1 MAEIQKKSLM
11 KMFLLF
17 FLIPY
22 YHKRRGLIMTKQIIG
37 KRLTAIFAIALLS
50 CSLWAKGE
58 LSPEE
63 IDKTF
68 TYEGN
73 DLGLTLSD
81 NNAAFKCW
89 APLAK
94 SVKVLLFKD
103 SSNLTKP
110 AKALKMTK
118 DAANGAIWSASADCT
133 GFKYYQYEIANPGK
147 KSRVCDI
154 WAKAAS
160 PESVATQITDINSD
174 STAIPEGLKYDTS
187 WGTKESYYN
196 PFGNSGKTAKS
207 YTDAIIYEMHIR
219 DWSNVEVSDSLGKFN
234 IIADGEK
241 IIAHLK
247 DLGVTHV
254 QILPSF
260 EYAEKITNKL
270 YNWGYNPYNYNV
282 PEGRYV
288 TAGYTEG
295 TQAIHD
301 MRYMIGKLHENGIA
315 VIMDVVYNHTA
326 GTGDSSIYDL
336 TIPQYF
342 YRMKDAETYSNGSGC
357 GNEVATNH
365 AMVRRFIVDSVRHWM
380 LDYHV
385 NGFRFDLMG
394 LHERDTMK
402 EVYKACHEI
411 DPNVMVYGE
420 PWTGGKSM
428 VKSGVAKSTVDLITE
443 DIEENVNGVGCFNDD
458 FRDAVKGSVFNP
470 TEVGFVQGNYGG
482 IMKIIAGLTGSVRG
496 RGGFTKKI
504 GRSINYVECH
514 DNHTLFDKLAI
525 TAIGK
530 NTTGDIFEQLSP
542 DQLELVKKQD
552 KLSAAFIYL
561 AQGTPFINGGQEFLR
576 SKKGNH
582 NSYMAPDAVNGIDI
596 SFAEKYSDV
605 YNTYKALIAFRK
617 ANSKYFGANES
628 AAAETLSPG
637 LVKYTTGKFTVYFNA
652 NDDAKDINESGKQI
666 VINETNGTYSTAAN
680 GKIAKVAGKGFVIIE
695 K

>member
-1 MAEIQKKSLM
+1 
-11 KMFLLF
+11 
-17 FLIPY
+17 
-22 YHKRRGLIMTKQIIG
+22 MTKQIIG

-110 AKALKMTK
+110 AKSLKMTK

-160 PESVATQITDINSD
+160 PESVASQITDINSD

-234 IIADGEK
+234 IIANGEK

-260 EYAEKITNKL
+260 EYAEKISNKL

-443 DIEENVNGVGCFNDD
+443 DIEENVNGIGCFNDD

-470 TEVGFVQGNYGG
+470 TEGGFVQGNYGG

-530 NTTGDIFEQLSP
+530 NTTGDIFEQLNP
-542 DQLELVKKQD
+542 EQLELVKKQD

>member
-1 MAEIQKKSLM
+1 
-11 KMFLLF
+11 
-17 FLIPY
+17 
-22 YHKRRGLIMTKQIIG
+22 MTKQIIG

-81 NNAAFKCW
+81 NNATFKCW

-110 AKALKMTK
+110 AKSLKMTK

-160 PESVATQITDINSD
+160 PESVASQITDINSD

-402 EVYKACHEI
+402 EIYKACHEI

-470 TEVGFVQGNYGG
+470 TEGGFVQGNYGG

-542 DQLELVKKQD
+542 EQLELVKKQD

-596 SFAEKYSDV
+596 SFTEKYSDV

-617 ANSKYFGANES
+617 ANSKDFGANES
-628 AAAETLSPG
+628 AAAEVFSPG

>member
-1 MAEIQKKSLM
+1 
-11 KMFLLF
+11 
-17 FLIPY
+17 
-22 YHKRRGLIMTKQIIG
+22 MTKQIIG

-81 NNAAFKCW
+81 NNATFKCW

-110 AKALKMTK
+110 AKSLKMTK
-118 DAANGAIWSASADCT
+118 DDANGAIWSASADCT

-174 STAIPEGLKYDTS
+174 STSIPEGLKYDTS

-301 MRYMIGKLHENGIA
+301 MRYMIGKFHENGIA

-470 TEVGFVQGNYGG
+470 TEGGFVQGNYGG

-652 NDDAKDINESGKQI
+652 NDNAKDINESGKQI

>member
-1 MAEIQKKSLM
+1 
-11 KMFLLF
+11 
-17 FLIPY
+17 
-22 YHKRRGLIMTKQIIG
+22 MTKQIIG

-110 AKALKMTK
+110 AKSLKMTK

-247 DLGVTHV
+247 ALGVTHV

-260 EYAEKITNKL
+260 EYAEKISNKL

-470 TEVGFVQGNYGG
+470 TEGGFVQGNYGG

>member
-1 MAEIQKKSLM
+1 
-11 KMFLLF
+11 
-17 FLIPY
+17 
-22 YHKRRGLIMTKQIIG
+22 MTKQIIG

-110 AKALKMTK
+110 AKSLKMTK

-160 PESVATQITDINSD
+160 PESVASQITDINSD

-260 EYAEKITNKL
+260 EYAEKISNKL

-470 TEVGFVQGNYGG
+470 TEGGFVQGNYGG

-628 AAAETLSPG
+628 AAAEAVSPG

>member
-1 MAEIQKKSLM
+1 
-11 KMFLLF
+11 
-17 FLIPY
+17 
-22 YHKRRGLIMTKQIIG
+22 MTKQIIG

-110 AKALKMTK
+110 AKSLKMTK

-470 TEVGFVQGNYGG
+470 TEGGFVQGNYGG

>member
-1 MAEIQKKSLM
+1 
-11 KMFLLF
+11 
-17 FLIPY
+17 
-22 YHKRRGLIMTKQIIG
+22 MTKQIIG

-110 AKALKMTK
+110 AKSLKMTK

-160 PESVATQITDINSD
+160 PESVASQITDINSD

-234 IIADGEK
+234 IIANGEK

-260 EYAEKITNKL
+260 EYAEKISNKL

-470 TEVGFVQGNYGG
+470 TEGGFVQGNYGG

>member
-1 MAEIQKKSLM
+1 
-11 KMFLLF
+11 
-17 FLIPY
+17 
-22 YHKRRGLIMTKQIIG
+22 MTKQIIG

-81 NNAAFKCW
+81 NNATFKCW

-110 AKALKMTK
+110 AKSLKMTK

-174 STAIPEGLKYDTS
+174 STAIPEGLQYDTS

-470 TEVGFVQGNYGG
+470 TEGGFVQGNYGG

-628 AAAETLSPG
+628 AAAEALSPG